1 MPAAEP
7 DYTIVCADA
16 ADREPTP
23 DVTPRLKTA
32 LWVQAQ
38 VRRCDLELIP
48 VVVARRGDP
57 DAGSVLLKLLR
68 RGGCCLVLRRITR
81 LDGGMGWMVGG
92 GGGEIPESEADEYA
106 RQEIEFDR
114 DLWVVEIED
123 FDERYELDGP
133 IEA

>member
-1 MPAAEP
+1 M
-7 DYTIVCADA
+7 
-16 ADREPTP
+16 
-23 DVTPRLKTA
+23 TPRLKTA

-81 LDGGMGWMVGG
+81 PDGGMGWMVGG